1 VTWPRAIEAIEA
13 SDTDELLRVV
23 DGLCASRDWDTL
35 IELRQRCAEAVTRG
49 KQVWGVE
56 EHIRYRLALEAP
68 PPIAGPVVSE
78 GRSRFGLG
86 PLPEVAAST
95 KTWDQMEPHL
105 APGPDRD
112 TFAAERVVRGDQVDE
127 IPDLPPSLQGW
138 EPAYPLATYKRD
150 KVETPA
156 PSVPATEAANI
167 PKEPA
172 AIDDLPST
180 TALADLVEPWTDQ
193 SNGRCQTTAVEGNHL
208 AAIAALGMTR
218 ARVGPMKPA
227 EGLAWMAW
235 AGASGGAHGRRRGA
249 AAGRYLAWWAVA
261 TLTDQDWPSDA
272 ETMGDAVNNLGWR
285 WFDDG
290 SPETGWVLHLAIE
303 SPDLGI
309 SWAISAT
316 DQA

>member
-1 VTWPRAIEAIEA
+1 MTWPRAIEAIES
-13 SDTDELLRVV
+13 SDTDELLHVV
-23 DGLCASRDWDTL
+23 EGLCVARDWDRL
-35 IELRQRCAEAVTRG
+35 IELRARCAEAVTRG

-68 PPIAGPVVSE
+68 APIAGPIVSE

-95 KTWDQMEPHL
+95 KTWVEMAPHL

-112 TFAAERVVRGDQVDE
+112 TFAAERVIRGDRVDG
-127 IPDLPPSLQGW
+127 IPDLPSSLQPW
-138 EPAYPLATYKRD
+138 EPAYPRATYKRD

-156 PSVPATEAANI
+156 PAPPKTAAVDLPSDPPI
-167 PKEPA
+167 
-172 AIDDLPST
+172 IDDLPST
-180 TALADLVEPWTDQ
+180 AALADLVEPWTDQ
-193 SNGRCQTTAVEGNHL
+193 SNGRCQTTSVEGDHL

-218 ARVGPMKPA
+218 ARAGHVDPA
-227 EGLAWMAW
+227 EGLAWMGW

-249 AAGRYLAWWAVA
+249 AAGRYLAWWVMA
-261 TLTDQDWPSDA
+261 TLTDQDWPADPD
-272 ETMGDAVNNLGWR
+272 TMGGIVSGLVWI
-285 WFDDG
+285 WFDVG
-290 SPETGWVLHLAIE
+290 SPETGWVLRLAIE
-303 SPDLGI
+303 SPALGL

>member
-1 VTWPRAIEAIEA
+1 VTWPRAIEAIET

-23 DGLCASRDWDTL
+23 DGLCAARDWDRL
-35 IELRQRCAEAVTRG
+35 LELRQRCVEAVARG

-68 PPIAGPVVSE
+68 PPIAGPIVSE

-95 KTWDQMEPHL
+95 KTWEEMAPHL
-105 APGPDRD
+105 MPGPDRD
-112 TFAAERVVRGDQVDE
+112 TFAAERVVRGDRVDE
-127 IPDLPPSLQGW
+127 IPDLPSSLQPW

-156 PSVPATEAANI
+156 PPLPATAATEL
-167 PKEPA
+167 PSDLTE
-172 AIDDLPST
+172 IDDIPST

-193 SNGRCQTTAVEGNHL
+193 SNGRCQTTAVEGDNL
-208 AAIAALGMTR
+208 AAIAGLGMTQ
-218 ARVGPMKPA
+218 ARVGTVGPG

-261 TLTDQDWPSDA
+261 TVTDHDWPPDSD
-272 ETMGDAVNNLGWR
+272 TMGEAVNDLAWH

-290 SPETGWVLHLAIE
+290 SPETGWVLRLAIE
-303 SPDLGI
+303 SPSLGL